1 MKIGILG
8 GTFNPIHSGHIKM
21 AEFVAGKMEL
31 DKICFLPNGQPPHK
45 NSNTIAD
52 KHHRLQMVKI
62 AIADYDNF
70 YVSDYEI
77 NREGNCYTIDTIKHF
92 KSADDNDY
100 YFIIGADS
108 LFQLDKWKNAD
119 ELKKICNFIVCD
131 RGGSGDTMKEVERLK
146 KSGCRIW
153 LTDMPLIDID
163 STSIRDKIKNGKD
176 ISDFVPKRVQEYID
190 KNNLYIGG
198 RI

>member
-8 GTFNPIHSGHIKM
+8 GTFNPIHSGHIEM
-21 AEFVAGKMEL
+21 ARFVAERMGL

-45 NSNTIAD
+45 SSDSIAD

-62 AIADYDNF
+62 AIADYDDF

-77 NREGNCYTIDTIKHF
+77 NQDVNCYTVDTVKHF
-92 KSADDNDY
+92 NSLDDNDY

-108 LFQLDKWKNAD
+108 LFQLDKWKNPE
-119 ELKKICNFIVCD
+119 ELKKICRFIVCD
-131 RGGSGDTMKEVERLK
+131 RDGGGDTAAEVERLI
-146 KSGCRIW
+146 KSGCNIA

-163 STSIRDKIKNGKD
+163 STSIRNKIKSGED
-176 ISDFVPKRVQEYID
+176 ISGFVPQSVQDYIE
-190 KNNLYIGG
+190 KNHLYTGG
-198 RI
+198 KI